1 MIPIT
6 VALDKKDVKLDYNE
20 LKFLGLTEE
29 VGGNIPTQEA
39 IAEEII
45 DADQAY

>member
-6 VALDKKDVKLDYNE
+6 KVIEEGAKLDYNE
-20 LKFLGLTEE
+20 LKFLGLTDE
-29 VGGNIPTQEA
+29 VGGNIPTQDA

>member
-6 VALDKKDVKLDYNE
+6 VAMDKKDVKLDYNE

-29 VGGNIPTQEA
+29 VGGNIPTQEDVA
-39 IAEEII
+39 TEILN
-45 DADQAY
+45 ADQAY